1 MAPPIADRGRTL
13 VRSFFRAMQ
22 RLDLRALQEVV
33 VPHPAVA
40 TLVPAIATQAPVPI
54 DPEAA
59 VDLLPLPGERWLGRL
74 HTAAGVRVVLLQEH
88 HGVLRADVR
97 HWLPEPEAGRPMR
110 SVARE
115 FVAAFW
121 CGDAAAMAAAGSD
134 ARDAAALVGMI
145 GSRTAAAAC
154 EQHARSL
161 QFAELQPGEA
171 FHVGDAI
178 EFVDAGYA
186 ASGITVLHGI
196 CAGGELPLL
205 VKRTDDGWRV
215 LTRPFLRNARLVVER
230 CAKHREQRDAANGA
244 GAGAWTGVVS

>member
-1 MAPPIADRGRTL
+1 MVPSFADRGRSL
-13 VRSFFRAMQ
+13 VRTFFRAMQ
-22 RLDLRALQEVV
+22 RLDLPALQEVV
-33 VPHPAVA
+33 APHPQLA
-40 TLVPAIATQAPVPI
+40 TLLRPPAPGAIGI
-54 DPEAA
+54 DAEAA

-74 HTAAGVRVVLLQEH
+74 HTAAGVRVVLLLEH
-88 HGVLRADVR
+88 RGVLRADVR
-97 HWLPEPEAGRPMR
+97 HWLTEPEAGRAAR
-110 SVARE
+110 AAARE

-121 CGDAAAMAAAGSD
+121 RGDAAAMADVGSD
-134 ARDAAALVGMI
+134 ARDAAVLVGMT
-145 GSRTAAAAC
+145 GSRTAAVAC

-178 EFVDAGYA
+178 EFVDAAYA

-205 VKRTDDGWRV
+205 VKHTDVGWRV

-230 CAKHREQRDAANGA
+230 CAKHKQQRDATPGLDA
-244 GAGAWTGVVS
+244 GPCTGVVS